1 MRIFILTICL
11 ITVLKA
17 MPQIAINS
25 DGSSPDSSAM
35 LDVKS
40 TSKGFLPPRMTYL
53 DRYLITDPAAGLI
66 IWCLDCGPK
75 GELQVFNGMSWTNMI
90 GGTATAGQLIG
101 LSYQG
106 GKIAYVLAP
115 GDPGYVAGEFH
126 GLIAASTD
134 QSAGSAWGCYGI
146 SITGADGTALGTG
159 NQNTGDILA
168 GCAEAGIAARIC
180 GDLVLNGYSD
190 WYLPSK
196 DELNKLYINKALI
209 GGFVATSYW
218 SSSEIS
224 PTEAW
229 LHNFF
234 NGTQISNG
242 RFYGNYVRAVRAF

>member
-1 MRIFILTICL
+1 MRIFIVLTFLFIGL
-11 ITVLKA
+11 TA
-17 MPQIAINS
+17 MSQVAINADS
-25 DGSSPDSSAM
+25 TAPDNSAM

-40 TSKGFLPPRMTYL
+40 TSKGFLPPRMTYF
-53 DRYLITDPAAGLI
+53 DRFLIDDPAAGLI
-66 IWCLDCGPK
+66 IWCLDCGPN
-75 GELQVFNGMSWTNMI
+75 GELQVFNGISWTNMI

-115 GDPGYVAGEFH
+115 GDPGYITGEFH
-126 GLIAASTD
+126 GLIAAPYD
-134 QSAGSAWGCYGI
+134 QSTGSPWGCSGI

-159 NQNTGDILA
+159 NQNTIDIMA

-180 GDLVLNGYSD
+180 GDLVLNGYND

-196 DELNKLYINKALI
+196 DELNKLYINKASI
-209 GGFVATSYW
+209 GGFVITSYW

-224 PTEAW
+224 PNNAW

-234 NGTQISNG
+234 SGLQSSHE
-242 RFYGNYVRAVRAF
+242 RFQGNYVRAVRAF